1 MWVGSRFGSRGCR
14 LWRECQVALP
24 TRAGSS
30 SGCWSRSAVYHGAW
44 FAGAIRAARWD
55 SRSATTR
62 LQSIDSSAPP
72 RLSVKTLSL
81 GNSSGLSTGVRVMA
95 LIELKFTRSAW
106 GFGVVRDLD
115 ERAVVSVA
123 FGCSAGLAGELAV
136 SRRIRGP
143 LTDRLGLRSKI
154 KGRLI
159 LAQIQTRPSLG
170 SQPSVHLIKAKF
182 VGEQKKSEARI
193 GELRI
198 GTEGPPSRP
207 SGVEFFSR
215 FSGCGDGSGRDRG
228 ALRRGGPRSSRH
240 RAPG

>member
-215 FSGCGDGSGRDRG
+215 FSGCGDGSGRDR
-228 ALRRGGPRSSRH
+228 
-240 RAPG
+240 